1 MDSDLVPSN
10 SEIPAWG
17 AALVEQQP
25 AAAKPVK
32 KLFSNKAMSQLRNN
46 FSRAA
51 AASLFDLHKHPGS
64 QPDPQPK
71 IVFKPAAATC
81 SLQEC
86 RTSSRAR
93 APLLLAPAV
102 APASLAVVPEDSLPE
117 TKDDVHQLQHSLT
130 NLEILRTLGVRRPA
144 SHFAQDVYK
153 KMSK

>member
-10 SEIPAWG
+10 LEIPAWG

-32 KLFSNKAMSQLRNN
+32 KLFSSKAMSQLRNN

-51 AASLFDLHKHPGS
+51 AAPLFKLHKHPGS

-71 IVFKPAAATC
+71 VTSKPAAATR
-81 SLQEC
+81 SLQES
-86 RTSSRAR
+86 RTPSRVR
-93 APLLLAPAV
+93 APLLLAPTV
-102 APASLAVVPEDSLPE
+102 APALLAVVPEDSLPE

-144 SHFAQDVYK
+144 SHFAQDCT
-153 KMSK
+153 

>member
-32 KLFSNKAMSQLRNN
+32 KLFSSKAMSQLRNN

-51 AASLFDLHKHPGS
+51 AAPLFKLHKHPGS

-71 IVFKPAAATC
+71 IPFKPAAATC
-81 SLQEC
+81 PLQER
-86 RTSSRAR
+86 RTSSSRAR

-117 TKDDVHQLQHSLT
+117 TKENVYQLQHSLT

-144 SHFAQDVYK
+144 SHFAQHVYR
-153 KMSK
+153 